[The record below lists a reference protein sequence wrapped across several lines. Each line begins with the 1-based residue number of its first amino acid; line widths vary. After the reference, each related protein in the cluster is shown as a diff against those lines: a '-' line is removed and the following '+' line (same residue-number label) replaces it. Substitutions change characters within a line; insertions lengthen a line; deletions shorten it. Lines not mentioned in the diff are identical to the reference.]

1 VVKEENF
8 MKLTDLEAA
17 VFYGL
22 MRNYE
27 GHPYGGWA
35 RTDSNN
41 ARMTSG
47 VEGSQ
52 FAEALASLAEKGLY
66 RNAGDDVYV
75 IEEVFADGEP
85 CLYTEDEAAA

>member
-1 VVKEENF
+1 

-27 GHPYGGWA
+27 GQPYGGWA

-52 FAEALASLAEKGLY
+52 FVEALASLTEKGLY
-66 RNAGDDVYV
+66 RNAGDDVYIV
-75 IEEVFADGEP
+75 EEVFVDAEP
-85 CLYTEDEAAA
+85 YLYTEDEAAA

>member
-1 VVKEENF
+1 
-8 MKLTDLEAA
+8 MQLTNQEAI
-17 VFYGL
+17 VFYAL
-22 MRNYE
+22 MQNYE

-75 IEEVFADGEP
+75 IEEVFADAEP
-85 CLYTEDEAAA
+85 AIYTEDEVAA